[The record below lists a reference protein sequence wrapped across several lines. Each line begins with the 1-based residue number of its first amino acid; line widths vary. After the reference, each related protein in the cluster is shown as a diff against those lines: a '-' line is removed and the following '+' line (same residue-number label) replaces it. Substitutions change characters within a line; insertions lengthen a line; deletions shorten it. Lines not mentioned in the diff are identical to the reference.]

1 MFPYLP
7 PYPAGEGVSV
17 RIAFIL
23 NAAMAY
29 VASRLRQAVPG
40 MGDIIVP
47 LWAEKLINGWLGA
60 RRAAIVALVRRIEA
74 GTQKPPQP
82 YKARAAKAGA
92 AKAETARKV
101 AGIRMPHFRGW
112 LFAVGRELSLPGIQ
126 LGTLLNEDM
135 RAMVCAHPRL
145 ARLIRPLLRAM
156 GETVPAWFP
165 RAPTRARAKR
175 TARPAWRTAE
185 AGGGRDADPA
195 WDLVRFIEAARLRE
209 YVAGMER
216 LYPGWTRG
224 QAAGQAQLPPV
235 PRPVPFVRASS
246 PDAAPVAVEALAP
259 VAARAPVSAE
269 PALDRDRYY
278 YAETWNG
285 KLIPVRRR
293 WG

>member
-1 MFPYLP
+1 
-7 PYPAGEGVSV
+7 
-17 RIAFIL
+17 
-23 NAAMAY
+23 
-29 VASRLRQAVPG
+29 

-235 PRPVPFVRASS
+235 PRPVPFVRAQ
-246 PDAAPVAVEALAP
+246 ARAPVPEVGPAPGPAPAP
-259 VAARAPVSAE
+259 VPAPVSAE